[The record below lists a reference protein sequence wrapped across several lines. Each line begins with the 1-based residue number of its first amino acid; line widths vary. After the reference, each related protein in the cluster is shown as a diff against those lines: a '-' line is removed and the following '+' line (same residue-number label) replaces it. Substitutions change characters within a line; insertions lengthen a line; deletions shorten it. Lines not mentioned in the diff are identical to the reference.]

1 MNELQKAKEDATTML
16 ANQEYTYKSQI
27 INAYYKFYGHKVMHQ
42 KGNATNNFTD
52 TSMPPSEMEDIFAGK
67 SYIDLE
73 TQFENEE
80 FMKEF
85 DTGYMDA
92 RLNQLHSEVVEAQK
106 LAAKSGEEY
115 QAAQTLAE
123 ESYMDAVSST
133 ISSKHNKA
141 SKGIQS
147 AFEGVK
153 NANKNPK
160 KLIRSFCTLNNP
172 SLNIAIPFAIKAQIK
187 TKIQGKKLQSIFS
200 KRKVE

>member
-1 MNELQKAKEDATTML
+1 
-16 ANQEYTYKSQI
+16 
-27 INAYYKFYGHKVMHQ
+27 
-42 KGNATNNFTD
+42 
-52 TSMPPSEMEDIFAGK
+52 MEDIFAGK

-160 KLIRSFCTLNNP
+160 KLILAEELDNDFVSKISNDDYRTIL
-172 SLNIAIPFAIKAQIK
+172 KAQASNPI
-187 TKIQGKKLQSIFS
+187 TFQRLI
-200 KRKVE
+200 RKMGAENRSYTLKAADDIDLELVKAKY